1 MSVDLPPSLSRNH
14 RNCPI
19 TPASTTNWSKKTL
32 VFKRVAAD
40 SSSILHFS
48 VEFIPRMWECLLV
61 ASRRHQQPTEPTN
74 MTTEI
79 LETRPG
85 TTHKHYDEI
94 RDTITYLT
102 DVVYELRK
110 NPYFTDWVVTGI
122 DQSGRREAIGI
133 SRSGL
138 HGESRFYGI
147 Y

>member
-1 MSVDLPPSLSRNH
+1 MQIDLVSR
-14 RNCPI
+14 
-19 TPASTTNWSKKTL
+19 SWL
-32 VFKRVAAD
+32 
-40 SSSILHFS
+40 
-48 VEFIPRMWECLLV
+48 
-61 ASRRHQQPTEPTN
+61 TEPEPE

-85 TTHKHYDEI
+85 TTHEHIDEI
-94 RDTITYLT
+94 RNTITRLT

-138 HGESRFYGI
+138 NGESRFSGI